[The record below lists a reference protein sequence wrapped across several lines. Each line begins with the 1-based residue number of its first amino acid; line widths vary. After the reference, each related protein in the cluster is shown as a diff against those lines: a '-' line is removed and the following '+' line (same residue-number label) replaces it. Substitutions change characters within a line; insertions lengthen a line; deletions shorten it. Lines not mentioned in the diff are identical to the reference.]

1 VAHAGAS
8 FAPLLSSSEY
18 PEDKETDML
27 RVRDT
32 MVRDVAT
39 LGPEAS
45 VAQAWELCRERD
57 VRHVPIVED
66 GRLVGLISDRDLRD
80 ASPVRKTGDGNEEN
94 VFGWASMR
102 DIMSRD
108 LVTIGPYDTIDHA
121 AKEIHDR
128 RIGCLPVVEDGKLV
142 GIITSSDMMRTLID
156 LFGAGNRGTWIE
168 VEVPNEP
175 GTLATIVDT
184 VRDKRVNVASVF
196 VAPAHRASNRTI
208 VLRLET
214 TNPKGIVDSL
224 QSSGYDVS
232 IVESSAVFET
242 THEEK

>member
-1 VAHAGAS
+1 
-8 FAPLLSSSEY
+8 
-18 PEDKETDML
+18 ML

-32 MVRDVAT
+32 MTRDVAT

-45 VAQAWELCRERD
+45 VAQAWALCRERR
-57 VRHVPIVED
+57 VRHIPIVED

-80 ASPVRKTGDGNEEN
+80 ASPVRKSDDGGIGEN

-102 DIMSRD
+102 DIMSSD
-108 LVTIGPYDTIDHA
+108 LVTIGPFDTIDHA

-128 RIGCLPVVEDGKLV
+128 RIGCLPVVEDGGLV

-156 LFGAGNRGTWIE
+156 LFGAGSAGTWLE
-168 VEVPNEP
+168 VEVSNEP
-175 GTLATIVDT
+175 GALAGIVDA

-214 TNPKGIVDSL
+214 RNPKGIVKSL
-224 QSSGYDVS
+224 EDAGYDVS
-232 IVESSAVFET
+232 IVESSASFET

>member
-1 VAHAGAS
+1 
-8 FAPLLSSSEY
+8 
-18 PEDKETDML
+18 ML

-32 MVRDVAT
+32 MTRDVAT

-45 VAQAWELCRERD
+45 VAQAWQLCRERK
-57 VRHVPIVED
+57 VRHIPVVED
-66 GRLVGLISDRDLRD
+66 GRLVGLVSDRDLRD
-80 ASPVRKTGDGNEEN
+80 ASPVRKTGNGEEN

-102 DIMSRD
+102 DIMSSD
-108 LVTIGPYDTIDHA
+108 VATIGPFDTIDHA
-121 AKEIHDR
+121 AKEIHER
-128 RIGCLPVVEDGKLV
+128 RIGCLPVVDDGSLV

-156 LFGAGNRGTWIE
+156 LFGAGNAGTWLE

-175 GTLATIVDT
+175 GTLAAIVDT

-208 VLRLET
+208 VLRLDT
-214 TNPKGIVDSL
+214 TNPKGIVGSL
-224 QSSGYDVS
+224 KDAGYDVS
-232 IVESSAVFET
+232 VVESSASFET